1 MNIGVDG
8 AKNLFTLSKKDKSGQ
23 QQSETLESMILYYL
37 NKMHQQINGHCKIIE
52 TNPDNQGIVWHCS
65 LVLMIIAIV
74 NKYWNVQSQNWYW
87 S

>member
-8 AKNLFTLSKKDKSGQ
+8 AKNLFTLSKKDRSGQ

-52 TNPDNQGIVWHCS
+52 TNPDNQGIV
-65 LVLMIIAIV
+65 
-74 NKYWNVQSQNWYW
+74 
-87 S
+87 